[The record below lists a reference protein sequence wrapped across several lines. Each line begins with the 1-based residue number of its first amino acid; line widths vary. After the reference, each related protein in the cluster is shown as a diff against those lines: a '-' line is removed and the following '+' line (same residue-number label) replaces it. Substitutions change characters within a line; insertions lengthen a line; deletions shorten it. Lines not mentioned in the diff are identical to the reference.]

1 MPPHLI
7 LIEPISSQE
16 TDTVLTPDTSDQVY
30 VQSGWV
36 KEIGELEEN
45 ISVGD
50 LVIFVGWK
58 ERNIEMTQY
67 MGWSDDLYTL
77 HEDDVEAV
85 LEDW

>member
-1 MPPHLI
+1 
-7 LIEPISSQE
+7 
-16 TDTVLTPDTSDQVY
+16 VY

>member
-1 MPPHLI
+1 M
-7 LIEPISSQE
+7 
-16 TDTVLTPDTSDQVY
+16 LTPDTSDQVY